1 MPTSSE
7 DRIRIGDAGFPKPFE
22 GGLEFNAPAHGTWN
36 IVHIGFKIPKAHQI
50 YICADNCMRGVVM
63 TAAEMGE
70 LHRFSSVILEEDD
83 MVFAGRLEESTIEGV
98 TDVLNSLPE
107 IPPVVIV
114 FPVCVHKFMGCDIGF
129 IYDELSKRFPDVKF
143 VRGFMDP
150 VMQKRGT
157 TPDQRLRKAMFDII
171 PEGEKDGSVTVMGC
185 DMPLSKDNDIRKLLE
200 MQQVKIRDEAACE
213 TLEDYYDLGKCSSV
227 ICSYPAGVL
236 GTAAFC
242 KRIGRP
248 MVYMPFTFDYD
259 AIDEALGQIGV
270 VPVFNGRVSCDRRVA
285 ELKTLLGDNEIALDY
300 TAVPRPLSLARFLI
314 SNGFNL
320 KRIYLDA
327 IDPDEKDDFDW
338 LAENAPD
345 TMLCATM
352 HVKGRRRGKAEGD
365 KKVFAIGQK
374 AAWFEETEYFVNI
387 IEGGGLYG
395 YAGIKAFLKLME
407 DAFIVPKD
415 TEDIIPR
422 KGLGCSCVL

>member
-1 MPTSSE
+1 MPTSND
-7 DRIRIGDAGFPKPFE
+7 DRIRIADAAFPKPFT

-36 IVHIGFKIPKAHQI
+36 IVHIGFKIPDAHQI

-70 LHRFSSVILEEDD
+70 LNRFSSVILEEDD

-107 IPPVVIV
+107 MPPVVIV
-114 FPVCVHKFMGCDIGF
+114 FPVCVHKFMGCDINF
-129 IYDELSKRFPDVKF
+129 IYDELSKRFPSVKF

-171 PEGEKDGSVTVMGC
+171 PDGEKDGSVTVMGC
-185 DMPLSKDNDIRKLLE
+185 DMPLAKDNDIRKLLE
-200 MQQVKIRDEAACE
+200 AQGVTVRDEASCSS
-213 TLEDYYDLGKCSSV
+213 LQDYYDLGKCSSV
-227 ICSYPAGVL
+227 ICSYPAGLL
-236 GTAAFC
+236 GTTAFC

-248 MVYMPFTFDYD
+248 LVYMPFTFSYD
-259 AIDEALGQIGV
+259 EIDEALSEIGT
-270 VPVFNGRVSCDRRVA
+270 VPVFNGRVSCDRA
-285 ELKTLLGDNEIALDY
+285 AAGLKTLLGDTEIALDY

-314 SNGFNL
+314 EKGFNL

-327 IDPDEKDDFDW
+327 IDPDEKNDFDW
-338 LAENAPD
+338 LVSNAPG
-345 TMLCATM
+345 LIICATM
-352 HVKGRRRGKAEGD
+352 HVKGRRPLRAESD
-365 KKVFAIGQK
+365 RKILAIGQK
-374 AAWFEETEYFVNI
+374 AAWFEGTEYFVNL

-422 KGLGCSCVL
+422 KGLGCECVL

>member
-1 MPTSSE
+1 MPTTDS
-7 DRIRIGDAGFPKPFE
+7 DRIRIGDAAFPKPFTN
-22 GGLEFNAPAHGTWN
+22 GLEFNAPAHGTWN
-36 IVHIGFKIPKAHQI
+36 IVHIGFKIPRAHQI

-70 LHRFSSVILEEDD
+70 LSRFSSVILEEDD

-107 IPPVVIV
+107 MPPVVIV
-114 FPVCVHKFMGCDIGF
+114 FPVCVHKFMGCDINY
-129 IYDELSKRFPDVKF
+129 IYDKLGERFPDVKF

-171 PEGEKDGSVTVMGC
+171 PEGDKDGSVSVIGC
-185 DMPLSKDNDIRKLLE
+185 DMPLSEDNDIRKLLE
-200 MQQVKIRDEAACE
+200 AQGVTVRDEASCR
-213 TLEDYYDLGKCSSV
+213 TLEEYYDLGKCSSV
-227 ICSYPAGVL
+227 ICSYPAGLL
-236 GTAAFC
+236 GTKAFC
-242 KRIGRP
+242 SRTGRP

-259 AIDEALGQIGV
+259 AIDEALSRIGV
-270 VPVFNGRVSCDRRVA
+270 VPVFNGRVSCERRA
-285 ELKTLLGDNEIALDY
+285 TDLKTLLGDSGIAIDY

-314 SNGFNL
+314 SHGFNL

-327 IDPDEKDDFDW
+327 MDPDEKEDFEW
-338 LAENAPD
+338 LAVNAPD

-352 HVKGRRRGKAEGD
+352 HVKGRRAGKSEGD
-365 KKVFAIGQK
+365 EKILAIGQK
-374 AAWFEETEYFVNI
+374 AAWFEGTEYFVNM

-407 DAFIVPKD
+407 DAFLVPKD

-422 KGLGCSCVL
+422 KGLGCCCVL

>member
-7 DRIRIGDAGFPKPFE
+7 DRVRIADAQFPKPFE

-70 LHRFSSVILEEDD
+70 LNRFSSVILEEDD

-98 TDVLNSLPE
+98 TDVLKSLPE
-107 IPPVVIV
+107 CPPVVIV
-114 FPVCVHKFMGCDIGF
+114 FPVCVHKFMGCDIDY

-171 PEGEKDGSVTVMGC
+171 PDGEKDGSVTVMGC

-200 MQQVKIRDEAACE
+200 AQGVTVRDEAACG

-248 MVYMPFTFDYD
+248 MVYMPFTFSYD
-259 AIDEALGQIGV
+259 EIDDALSQIGV
-270 VPVFNGRVSCDRRVA
+270 VPVFNGRASSDRAVA
-285 ELKTLLGDNEIALDY
+285 GLKTLLGDTEIALDY
-300 TAVPRPLSLARFLI
+300 TAVPRPMSLARFLI

-327 IDPDEKDDFDW
+327 IDPDEVNDFNW
-338 LAENAPD
+338 LVSNAPD
-345 TMLCATM
+345 LMLCATM
-352 HVKGRRRGKAEGD
+352 HVKGRRPVRHEGD
-365 KKVFAIGQK
+365 EKILAIGQK
-374 AAWFEETEYFVNI
+374 AAWFEGTEYFVNM

-395 YAGIKAFLKLME
+395 YAGIKAFIKLME
-407 DAFIVPKD
+407 DAFIVPKN

-422 KGLGCSCVL
+422 KGLGCCCVL

>member
-7 DRIRIGDAGFPKPFE
+7 DRIRIAEAEFPKPFSN
-22 GGLEFNAPAHGTWN
+22 GLEFNAPAHGTWN
-36 IVHIGFKIPKAHQI
+36 IVHIGFKIPRAHQI

-70 LHRFSSVILEEDD
+70 LSRFSSVILEEDD

-107 IPPVVIV
+107 VPPVVIV
-114 FPVCVHKFMGCDIGF
+114 FPVCVHKFMGCDINF

-171 PEGEKDGSVTVMGC
+171 PDGGKDGSVTVMGC

-200 MQQVKIRDEAACE
+200 AQGVTVRDEAACK

-236 GTAAFC
+236 GTTAFC
-242 KRIGRP
+242 KRTGRP
-248 MVYMPFTFDYD
+248 MVYMPFTFSYD
-259 AIDEALGQIGV
+259 EIDDALGQIGT
-270 VPVFNGRVSCDRRVA
+270 VPVFNGRVSCERNA
-285 ELKTLLGDNEIALDY
+285 AGLKTLLGDNEIALDY

-314 SNGFNL
+314 SHGFNL

-327 IDPDEKDDFDW
+327 IDPDEKNDFDW
-338 LAENAPD
+338 LVSNAPD
-345 TMLCATM
+345 VMLCATM
-352 HVKGRRRGKAEGD
+352 HVRGRRPKRAEGD
-365 KKVFAIGQK
+365 QKILAIGQK
-374 AAWFEETEYFVNI
+374 AAWFEGTEHFVNI

-407 DAFIVPKD
+407 DAFLVPKD

-422 KGLGCSCVL
+422 KGLGCSCVI

>member
-1 MPTSSE
+1 MPTSND
-7 DRIRIGDAGFPKPFE
+7 DRIRIADAAFPKPFT

-36 IVHIGFKIPKAHQI
+36 IVHIGFKIPDAHQI

-70 LHRFSSVILEEDD
+70 LNRFSSVILEEDD

-107 IPPVVIV
+107 MPPVVIV
-114 FPVCVHKFMGCDIGF
+114 FPVCVHKFMGCDINF
-129 IYDELSKRFPDVKF
+129 IYDELSKRFPSVKF

-171 PEGEKDGSVTVMGC
+171 PDGEKDGSVTVMGC
-185 DMPLSKDNDIRKLLE
+185 DMPLAKDNDIRKLLE
-200 MQQVKIRDEAACE
+200 AQGVTVRDEASCSS
-213 TLEDYYDLGKCSSV
+213 LQDYYDLGKCSSV
-227 ICSYPAGVL
+227 ICSYPAGLL
-236 GTAAFC
+236 GTTAFC

-248 MVYMPFTFDYD
+248 LVYMPFTFSYD
-259 AIDEALGQIGV
+259 EIDEALSEIGT
-270 VPVFNGRVSCDRRVA
+270 VPVFNGRVSCDRA
-285 ELKTLLGDNEIALDY
+285 AAGLKTLLGDTEIALDY

-314 SNGFNL
+314 EKGFNL

-327 IDPDEKDDFDW
+327 IDPDEKNDFDW
-338 LAENAPD
+338 LVSNAPG
-345 TMLCATM
+345 LIICATM
-352 HVKGRRRGKAEGD
+352 HVKGRRPLRAESD
-365 KKVFAIGQK
+365 RKILAIGQK
-374 AAWFEETEYFVNI
+374 AAWFEGTEYFVNM

-422 KGLGCSCVL
+422 KGLGCECVL

>member
-1 MPTSSE
+1 MPTLS
-7 DRIRIGDAGFPKPFE
+7 DRIRIADAQFPKPFE

-70 LHRFSSVILEEDD
+70 LKRFSSVVLEEDD

-107 IPPVVIV
+107 VPPVVIV
-114 FPVCVHKFMGCDIGF
+114 FPVCVHKFMGCDINF
-129 IYDELSKRFPDVKF
+129 IYDELAKRFPDVKF

-171 PEGEKDGSVTVMGC
+171 PEGEKDGSVTVIGC
-185 DMPLSKDNDIRKLLE
+185 DMPLSSDNDIKILLE
-200 MQQVKIRDEAACE
+200 QQGVKIRDEASCR

-227 ICSYPAGVL
+227 ICSYPAGLL
-236 GTAAFC
+236 GTVAFC
-242 KRIGRP
+242 KRTGKP
-248 MVYMPFTFDYD
+248 MMYMPFTFRYD
-259 AIDEALGQIGV
+259 AIDDALEQIGV
-270 VPVFNGRVSCDRRVA
+270 IPPEDGKDSCDKA
-285 ELKTLLGDNEIALDY
+285 AADLKMLIGDNEIAIDY

-314 SNGFNL
+314 SRGFNV
-320 KRIYLDA
+320 KRIYLDS
-327 IDPDEKDDFDW
+327 IDHDEKEDFDW
-338 LAENAPD
+338 LTSNAPD
-345 TMLCATM
+345 LMLCATM
-352 HVKGRRRGKAEGD
+352 HVAGRRYGKAEGD
-365 KKVFAIGQK
+365 RKVLAIGQK
-374 AAWFEETEYFVNI
+374 AAWFEGTEYFVNM

-422 KGLGCSCVL
+422 KGLGCCCVL

>member
-1 MPTSSE
+1 MPTLS
-7 DRIRIGDAGFPKPFE
+7 DRIRIADAQFPKPFE

-70 LHRFSSVILEEDD
+70 LKRFSSVVLEEDD
-83 MVFAGRLEESTIEGV
+83 MVFAGRLEESTVEGV

-107 IPPVVIV
+107 VPPVVIV
-114 FPVCVHKFMGCDIGF
+114 FPVCVHKFMGCDINF
-129 IYDELSKRFPDVKF
+129 IYDELAKRFPDVKF

-171 PEGEKDGSVTVMGC
+171 PEGEKDGSVTVIGC
-185 DMPLSKDNDIRKLLE
+185 DMPLSSDNDIKILLE
-200 MQQVKIRDEAACE
+200 QQGVKIRDEASCR

-227 ICSYPAGVL
+227 ICSYPAGLL
-236 GTAAFC
+236 GTDAFC
-242 KRIGRP
+242 RRTGKP
-248 MVYMPFTFDYD
+248 MMYMPFTFGYD
-259 AIDEALGQIGV
+259 AVDDALSQIGV
-270 VPVFNGRVSCDRRVA
+270 VPPEDGKALCDKA
-285 ELKTLLGDNEIALDY
+285 ASDLKMLIGDNEIAIDY

-314 SNGFNL
+314 SRGFNV

-327 IDPDEKDDFDW
+327 IDPDEKEDFDW
-338 LAENAPD
+338 LTSNAPD
-345 TMLCATM
+345 LMFCATM
-352 HVKGRRRGKAEGD
+352 HVAGRRYGKAED
-365 KKVFAIGQK
+365 DRKVLAVGQK
-374 AAWFEETEYFVNI
+374 AAWFEGTEYFVNM

-422 KGLGCSCVL
+422 KGLGCCCVL